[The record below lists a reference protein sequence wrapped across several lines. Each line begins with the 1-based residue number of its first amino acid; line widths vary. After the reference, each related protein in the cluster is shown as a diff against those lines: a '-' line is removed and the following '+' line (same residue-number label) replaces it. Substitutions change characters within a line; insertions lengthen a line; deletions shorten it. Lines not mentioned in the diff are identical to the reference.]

1 MPVRFRFADKSDQ
14 SRFTSFS
21 CTDPVP
27 ANRQI
32 DGRWVKGSQLHPEPW
47 ALLVQRLIHN
57 SPIYHDKDCWI
68 RVGVDDETGNLASYC
83 AVAHK
88 GNGVYEIAVI
98 AVSRRLRG
106 LGLGTQALRDAMA
119 VATRDAVQRDLNPV
133 FIATIDENNRAS
145 AHLFASFGYQLI
157 RTYEKDRHGFVF
169 NLWARR

>member
-1 MPVRFRFADKSDQ
+1 M
-14 SRFTSFS
+14 
-21 CTDPVP
+21 
-27 ANRQI
+27 
-32 DGRWVKGSQLHPEPW
+32 
-47 ALLVQRLIHN
+47 QRLIHN